1 MSFILEALKK
11 SEQQRQQGD
20 APPQVRKRTLS
31 MKTRRPGRQ
40 TYWFLIVAVALVLCV
55 TLWFYSTTGM
65 PTGQNIASDPVVTPA
80 ASLNQS
86 RVVDQG
92 TNKKAEAAIRTQAV
106 QPVEKRD
113 VTRRLPSAS
122 IPDYASEPVIQEPK
136 QSALVSVKTE
146 KVTQPVVTVVIE
158 QAEPQAATAEEL
170 PFYLD
175 LSRGLRE
182 QMPRLSMSMHFYTDN
197 PGRRLVRINDRL
209 LHEGDWVSDDLQVVE
224 ITPSGANLDLLGKA
238 FEMRSPSR

>member
-20 APPQVRKRTLS
+20 APLQVRKRTLS
-31 MKTRRPGRQ
+31 MKTQRSGRQ
-40 TYWFLIVAVALVLCV
+40 PYWILIVAVALVLCG
-55 TLWFYSTTGM
+55 TLWFYSTKGM
-65 PTGQNIASDPVVTPA
+65 PTGQTIASDPVVTPA
-80 ASLNQS
+80 ASLSQS

-92 TNKKAEAAIRTQAV
+92 TNKEAEAAIRMQAV
-106 QPVEKRD
+106 QPVEK
-113 VTRRLPSAS
+113 SAVARS
-122 IPDYASEPVIQEPK
+122 HLSAPVPDYASEPVIQEPK
-136 QSALVSVKTE
+136 QSELVSVKAE
-146 KVTQPVVTVVIE
+146 KVTQPVVNVVIE
-158 QAEPQAATAEEL
+158 QAEPQVATAEEL

-209 LHEGDWVSDDLQVVE
+209 LHEGDWVSDDLQIVE